1 MMKTASARWIRF
13 LIFIVLAIIALM
25 AMYPLFFMAFS
36 SMKPTIEYIKHPIA
50 LPQTLYLDN
59 YQALIYRF
67 SLVRLF
73 GNTALYVGLSMVAC
87 LAISIPA
94 AYAFAKLKFSF
105 RNGAYV
111 VMIATMTIPGV
122 TFIIPNYLLMSKIGW
137 TDHIVSVV
145 VIWAV
150 SAIPSTVF
158 LLTSLMRGMPD
169 EVLEAIKMDGAKYHQ
184 TMTKIILP
192 MSLPGVVTV
201 SIFNATNWW
210 NDLLTP
216 LIYLQSDH
224 LKTVTVAVA
233 TVLNRFSSDYPLL
246 LSGLLLSSL
255 PPIAIYII
263 FQGYIRKGLVVGAV
277 K

>member
-1 MMKTASARWIRF
+1 MKTASRRMVRF
-13 LIFIVLAIIALM
+13 LIFIVLAVIAFM
-25 AMYPLFFMAFS
+25 AMYPLFYMAIS
-36 SMKPTIEYIKHPIA
+36 SMKPTIEYIKHPMG
-50 LPQTLYLDN
+50 LPKSWYFDN
-59 YQALIYRF
+59 FIALIYRF

-73 GNTALYVGLSMVAC
+73 GNTLVYVGLSLVAS
-87 LAISIPA
+87 LALSIPA
-94 AYAFAKLKFSF
+94 AYAFAKLKFKY
-105 RNGAYV
+105 RNGFYII
-111 VMIATMTIPGV
+111 MIATMTIPGI

-137 TDHIVSVV
+137 TDHIISVV
-145 VIWAV
+145 TIWSV

-158 LLTSLMRGMPD
+158 LLTSLMRAMPD
-169 EVLEAIKMDGAKYHQ
+169 EVLEAIKIDGAKYYQ
-184 TMTKIILP
+184 AMFKVILP

-216 LIYLQSDH
+216 LIYLQSDG

-246 LSGLLLSSL
+246 LSGLLLASL

-263 FQGYIRKGLVVGAV
+263 FQSYIRKGLVIGAV

>member
-1 MMKTASARWIRF
+1 MKTASRRMVRF
-13 LIFIVLAIIALM
+13 LVFIVLAVIAFM
-25 AMYPLFFMAFS
+25 AMYPLFYMAIS
-36 SMKPTIEYIKHPIA
+36 SMKPTIEYIKHPMG
-50 LPQTLYLDN
+50 LPKTWYFDN
-59 YQALIYRF
+59 FIALIYRF

-73 GNTALYVGLSMVAC
+73 GNTLVYVGLSLVAS
-87 LAISIPA
+87 LALSIPA
-94 AYAFAKLKFSF
+94 AYAFAKLKFKY
-105 RNGAYV
+105 RNGFYII
-111 VMIATMTIPGV
+111 MIATMTIPGI

-137 TDHIVSVV
+137 TDHIISVV
-145 VIWAV
+145 TIWSV

-158 LLTSLMRGMPD
+158 LLTSLMRAMPD
-169 EVLEAIKMDGAKYHQ
+169 EVLEAIKIDGAKYYQ
-184 TMTKIILP
+184 AMFKVILP

-216 LIYLQSDH
+216 LIYLQSDG

-246 LSGLLLSSL
+246 LSGLLLASL

-263 FQGYIRKGLVVGAV
+263 FQSYIRKGLVIGAV

>member
-1 MMKTASARWIRF
+1 MIRF
-13 LIFIVLAIIALM
+13 LIFIVLAVIAFM
-25 AMYPLFFMAFS
+25 AMYPLFYMAIS
-36 SMKPTIEYIKHPIA
+36 SMKPTIEYIKHPMG
-50 LPQTLYLDN
+50 LPKTWYFDN
-59 YQALIYRF
+59 FIALIYRF

-73 GNTALYVGLSMVAC
+73 GNTLVYVGLSLVAS
-87 LAISIPA
+87 LALSIPA
-94 AYAFAKLKFSF
+94 AYAFAKLKFKY
-105 RNGAYV
+105 RNGFYII
-111 VMIATMTIPGV
+111 MIATMTIPGI

-137 TDHIVSVV
+137 TDHIISVV
-145 VIWAV
+145 TIWSV

-158 LLTSLMRGMPD
+158 LLTSLMRAMPD
-169 EVLEAIKMDGAKYHQ
+169 EVLEAIKIDGAKYHQ
-184 TMTKIILP
+184 AMFKVILP

-216 LIYLQSDH
+216 LIYLQSDG

-246 LSGLLLSSL
+246 LSGLLLASL

-263 FQGYIRKGLVVGAV
+263 FQSYIRKGLVIGAV

>member
-1 MMKTASARWIRF
+1 MKTASTKVIRL
-13 LIFIVLAIIALM
+13 LIFIVLALIAIM
-25 AMYPLFFMAFS
+25 SMYPLFYMAFS

-50 LPQTLYLDN
+50 LPETWYFDN
-59 YQALIYRF
+59 FKALFYRF

-73 GNTALYVGLSMVAC
+73 GNTVLYVGLSMVAC
-87 LAISIPA
+87 LVVSVPA
-94 AYAFAKLKFSF
+94 AYAFAKLKFRF
-105 RNGAYV
+105 RNGFYV
-111 VMIATMTIPGV
+111 AMIATMTIPGV
-122 TFIIPNYLLMSKIGW
+122 TFIIPNYLLMSRIGW

-184 TMTKIILP
+184 AMIKIILP

-246 LSGLLLSSL
+246 LSGLLLASL

-263 FQGYIRKGLVVGAV
+263 FQGFIRKGLVIGAV

>member
-1 MMKTASARWIRF
+1 MKTASIRSIRF
-13 LIFIVLAIIALM
+13 IIFIALAIIAIL
-25 AMYPLFFMAFS
+25 ALYPLIYMAFS
-36 SMKPTIEYIKHPIA
+36 SMKPTLEYIKHPMA
-50 LPQTLYLDN
+50 PPQTWYFDN
-59 YQALIYRF
+59 FQALIYRF

-73 GNTALYVGLSMVAC
+73 GNTILYVGLSMVAC
-87 LAISIPA
+87 LLISIPA
-94 AYAFAKLKFSF
+94 AYSFAKLKYRF
-105 RNGAYV
+105 RNEFYV

-150 SAIPSTVF
+150 SAVPSTVF

-169 EVLEAIKMDGAKYHQ
+169 EVLEAIKMDGAKYYQ
-184 TMTKIILP
+184 AMTKIILP

-216 LIYLQSDH
+216 LIYLQSDN

-246 LSGLLLSSL
+246 LSGLLLASL

>member
-1 MMKTASARWIRF
+1 MKTASRGIIRF
-13 LIFIVLAIIALM
+13 IIFIVLAIIAFM
-25 AMYPLFFMAFS
+25 AMYPLFYMAIS
-36 SMKPTIEYIKHPIA
+36 SMKPTIEYIKHPMA
-50 LPQTLYLDN
+50 LPSTWYFDN
-59 YQALIYRF
+59 FIALIYRF

-73 GNTALYVGLSMVAC
+73 GNTLVYVGLSL
-87 LAISIPA
+87 LASLALSIPA
-94 AYAFAKLKFSF
+94 AYAFAKLKFKY
-105 RNGAYV
+105 RNGFYI
-111 VMIATMTIPGV
+111 VMIATMTIPGI

-137 TDHIVSVV
+137 TDHIISVV
-145 VIWAV
+145 TIWSV

-158 LLTSLMRGMPD
+158 LLTSLMRAMPD
-169 EVLEAIKMDGAKYHQ
+169 EVLEAIKIDGAKYHQ
-184 TMTKIILP
+184 AMFKVILP
-192 MSLPGVVTV
+192 MSMPGVVTV

-216 LIYLQSDH
+216 LIYLQSDN

-246 LSGLLLSSL
+246 LSGLLLASL

-263 FQGYIRKGLVVGAV
+263 FQSYIRKGLVIGAV

>member
-1 MMKTASARWIRF
+1 MKTASRRMIRF
-13 LIFIVLAIIALM
+13 LIFIVLAVIAFM
-25 AMYPLFFMAFS
+25 AMYPLFYMAIS
-36 SMKPTIEYIKHPIA
+36 SMKPTIEYIKHPMG
-50 LPQTLYLDN
+50 LPKTWYFDN
-59 YQALIYRF
+59 FIALIYRF

-73 GNTALYVGLSMVAC
+73 GNTLVYVGLSLVAS
-87 LAISIPA
+87 LALSIPA
-94 AYAFAKLKFSF
+94 AYAFAKLKFKY
-105 RNGAYV
+105 RNGFYII
-111 VMIATMTIPGV
+111 MIATMTIPGI

-137 TDHIVSVV
+137 TDHIISVV
-145 VIWAV
+145 TIWSV

-158 LLTSLMRGMPD
+158 LLTSLMRAMPD
-169 EVLEAIKMDGAKYHQ
+169 EVLEAIKIDGAKYHQ
-184 TMTKIILP
+184 AMFKVILP

-216 LIYLQSDH
+216 LIYLQSDG

-246 LSGLLLSSL
+246 LSGLLLASL

-263 FQGYIRKGLVVGAV
+263 FQSYIRKGLVIGAV

>member
-1 MMKTASARWIRF
+1 MKTASRRMVRF
-13 LIFIVLAIIALM
+13 LIFIVLAVIAFM
-25 AMYPLFFMAFS
+25 AMYPLFYMAIS
-36 SMKPTIEYIKHPIA
+36 SMKPTIEYIKHPMG
-50 LPQTLYLDN
+50 LPKTWYFDN
-59 YQALIYRF
+59 FIALIYRF

-73 GNTALYVGLSMVAC
+73 GNTLVYVGLSLVAS
-87 LAISIPA
+87 LALSIPA
-94 AYAFAKLKFSF
+94 AYAFAKLKFKY
-105 RNGAYV
+105 RNGFYII
-111 VMIATMTIPGV
+111 MIATMTIPGI

-137 TDHIVSVV
+137 TDHIISVV
-145 VIWAV
+145 TIWSV

-158 LLTSLMRGMPD
+158 LLTSLMRAMPD
-169 EVLEAIKMDGAKYHQ
+169 EVLEAIKIDGAKYHQ
-184 TMTKIILP
+184 AMFKVILP

-216 LIYLQSDH
+216 LIYLQSDG

-246 LSGLLLSSL
+246 LSGLLLASL

-263 FQGYIRKGLVVGAV
+263 FQSYIRKGLVIGAV

>member
-1 MMKTASARWIRF
+1 MKTAYIKWIRF
-13 LIFIVLAIIALM
+13 LIFIVLAIIAVMSL
-25 AMYPLFFMAFS
+25 YPLFYMAFS
-36 SMKPTIEYIKHPIA
+36 SMKPTIEYIKHPMG
-50 LPQTLYLDN
+50 LPQTWYFDN
-59 YQALIYRF
+59 FKALIYRF
-67 SLVRLF
+67 SLFRLF
-73 GNTALYVGLSMVAC
+73 GNTLLYVGLSMVAC
-87 LAISIPA
+87 LTISIPA

-105 RNGAYV
+105 RNGFYIA
-111 VMIATMTIPGV
+111 MIATMTIPGV

-169 EVLEAIKMDGAKYHQ
+169 EILEAIKMDGAKYYQ
-184 TMTKIILP
+184 TMTKMILP

-201 SIFNATNWW
+201 SVFNATNWW

-216 LIYLQSDH
+216 LIYLQSDN

-255 PPIAIYII
+255 PPIAIYIV
-263 FQGYIRKGLVVGAV
+263 FQSYIRKGLVVGAV